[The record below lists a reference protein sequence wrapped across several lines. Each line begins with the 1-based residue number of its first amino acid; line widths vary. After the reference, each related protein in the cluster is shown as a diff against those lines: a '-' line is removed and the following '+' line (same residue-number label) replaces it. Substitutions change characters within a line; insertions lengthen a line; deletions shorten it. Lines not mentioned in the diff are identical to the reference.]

1 MGLVSSPSSDPI
13 SVVLVDDDPMVRTAL
28 SMILGGAPEITVVA
42 QAQDGRQGLSVIA
55 EHSPDVVLMD
65 IRMPRLDGLSA
76 TDELV
81 RSGSPSK
88 VIILTTFDADDD
100 VMRALQHGA
109 DGFLLKDTPPDR
121 LVEAVRLVAAGQ
133 SILSPSVTTSVLNS
147 VRTARETATSSTR
160 EEARTRLA
168 RLTDREL
175 DVARAVGSGLSNAEI
190 SGRLFLSVATVKA
203 HVGRILDKLDADNRV
218 QVAITVH
225 EAELDA
231 PA

>member
-1 MGLVSSPSSDPI
+1 MGLVTSPSSDPI

-147 VRTARETATSSTR
+147 VRTARETATSTTR
-160 EEARTRLA
+160 DEARARLT

-231 PA
+231 P

>member
-1 MGLVSSPSSDPI
+1 MSSPSSDPI

-147 VRTARETATSSTR
+147 VRTARETATSTTR
-160 EEARTRLA
+160 EEARARLT

-231 PA
+231 PV